1 MVQDRGMH
9 HHQTSH
15 NLRVAFFLNL
25 GFTLAEI
32 LGGLYTNSIAI
43 LSDAVHD
50 LGDSISLGMAWYLEN
65 LSHRERDD
73 RFTYGYRRFSLL
85 GALLTT
91 SILLVGSIFI
101 LMEALPRLVSPQPT
115 NARGMVLFA
124 VVGIL
129 VNGIAVLRLRH
140 DETMNARAVAW
151 HLLEDVLGWVAVLVV
166 SVILLFRPYYILDAI
181 LSIGITM
188 YIAWNVIANL
198 RKTLALFLQGVPE
211 NIDIDEVDK
220 RLRSIPDVQS
230 THHTHI
236 WSLDGEHHV
245 LTTHVV
251 VEESL
256 TKESIVC
263 LRRELQGLLNSLAFS
278 HSTIEIEFGDGDCG
292 MSAAD

>member
-1 MVQDRGMH
+1 MNH
-9 HHQTSH
+9 HHSGTSH
-15 NLRVAFFLNL
+15 NLRLAFFLNL

-32 LGGLYTNSIAI
+32 VGGLYTNSIAI

-65 LSHRERDD
+65 LSHREGDD

-91 SILLVGSIFI
+91 SILLIGSTII
-101 LMEALPRLVSPQPT
+101 LIEALPRLVSPQPT
-115 NARGMVLFA
+115 NASGMTILA
-124 VVGIL
+124 VIGIL

-140 DETMNARAVAW
+140 AETMNARAVAW

-166 SVILLFRPYYILDAI
+166 SIVLLFRPFYILDAI
-181 LSIGITM
+181 LSIGITL
-188 YIAWNVIANL
+188 YIAWNVIKNL

-211 NIDIDEVDK
+211 NIDIDEIDD

-251 VEESL
+251 VEEGLS
-256 TKESIVC
+256 KDSILCV
-263 LRRELQGLLNSLAFS
+263 RRDLQELLNTLSFS

-292 MSAAD
+292 MAAAD

>member
-1 MVQDRGMH
+1 MH

-32 LGGLYTNSIAI
+32 IGGLYTNSIAI

-50 LGDSISLGMAWYLEN
+50 LGDSVSLGMAWYLEN
-65 LSHRERDD
+65 LSRRERDD
-73 RFTYGYRRFSLL
+73 QFTYGYRRFSLL

-91 SILLVGSIFI
+91 SILLIGSIFI
-101 LMEALPRLVSPQPT
+101 LIEALPRLVSPQPT
-115 NARGMVLFA
+115 NAQGMLLFA

-129 VNGIAVLRLRH
+129 VNGLAVLRLRH

-166 SVILLFRPYYILDAI
+166 SVVLLFRPFYILDAV

-188 YIAWNVIANL
+188 YIAWNVITNL

-211 NIDIDEVDK
+211 NIDIDEIDV

-256 TKESIVC
+256 SKDSIVC
-263 LRRELQGLLNSLAFS
+263 LRRELQELLNSLAFT

-292 MSAAD
+292 MAAAD

>member
-1 MVQDRGMH
+1 MH
-9 HHQTSH
+9 DHKLESTH
-15 NLRVAFFLNL
+15 NLRLAFFLNL
-25 GFTLAEI
+25 FFTLAEI
-32 LGGLYTNSIAI
+32 VGGLYTNSVAI

-50 LGDSISLGMAWYLEN
+50 LGDSISLGIAWYLET
-65 LSHRERDD
+65 LAHRESDQ

-91 SILLVGSIFI
+91 SILLIGSILI
-101 LMEALPRLVSPQPT
+101 LIEALPRLITPEPA

-129 VNGIAVLRLRH
+129 VNGVAALRLRK

-151 HLLEDVLGWVAVLVV
+151 HLFEDVLGWIAVLVV
-166 SVILLFRPYYILDAI
+166 SVVLLVRPFYILDAL
-181 LSIGITM
+181 LSVTITL
-188 YIAWNVIANL
+188 YISWNVIANL
-198 RKTLALFLQGVPE
+198 KKTLGLFLQGVPE
-211 NIDIDEVDK
+211 NIDINEIDV

-236 WSLDGEHHV
+236 WSLDGEYHV

-251 VEESL
+251 VDEGLS
-256 TKESIVC
+256 KDDIVC
-263 LRRELQGLLNSLAFS
+263 VRRELQNILSDLDFS

-292 MSAAD
+292 MATLN

>member
-1 MVQDRGMH
+1 
-9 HHQTSH
+9 
-15 NLRVAFFLNL
+15 
-25 GFTLAEI
+25 
-32 LGGLYTNSIAI
+32 
-43 LSDAVHD
+43 
-50 LGDSISLGMAWYLEN
+50 MAWYLEN
-65 LSHRERDD
+65 LSQRERDD

-101 LMEALPRLVSPQPT
+101 LIEALPRLVSPQPT

-166 SVILLFRPYYILDAI
+166 SVVLLFRPFYILDAI

-188 YIAWNVIANL
+188 YIAWNVITNL

-211 NIDIDEVDK
+211 NINIDEVDE